1 MILVREYIPSSDKV
15 NTQVIS
21 LEDAFKLLNKTKYDI
36 SQRVKWLNFE
46 DIFFNKTRNYI
57 RITLWEF

>member
-1 MILVREYIPSSDKV
+1 MILVREYIPNSDKV
-15 NTQVIS
+15 NTEVSS

-46 DIFFNKTRNYI
+46 DIFFNRTSDYI
-57 RITLWEF
+57 RIKLN